1 MARVKT
7 ACKVRQRFCEPA
19 FKNNDSLFSKGPY
32 MSHTSHSRI
41 AFLAALVFPAVVIAQ
56 TSSVAER
63 ELSVPK
69 CATPVAKVIF
79 TEFKCKSAD
88 CSSTAAQQDPKRY
101 RWWDGYYGFGRGG
114 NTAQPSYTGVG
125 TGMTDMLATALVQT
139 GCFEVQERAALEELN
154 KELALVGK
162 KIEAEAADFLITG
175 SITSLGFESSSTSLG
190 GLGFLG
196 GPVGLL
202 AGAIDFKKT
211 KVHMNMDVRVVDVR
225 KAKILASKTFQADNQ
240 KSGFGLSG
248 AGWGG
253 GAILGGSHAS
263 ISGSPLEEVARDLL
277 VHSTVFLADTIAAKG
292 ITERVVLL
300 PKEPEPVARS
310 DAKSSAQAP
319 RGEMMN

>member
-1 MARVKT
+1 MSNKPL
-7 ACKVRQRFCEPA
+7 RQLA
-19 FKNNDSLFSKGPY
+19 LS
-32 MSHTSHSRI
+32 
-41 AFLAALVFPAVVIAQ
+41 AALCLPALLLAE
-56 TSSVAER
+56 TSTVTDR
-63 ELSVPK
+63 ELAVPK

-101 RWWDGYYGFGRGG
+101 RWWDGYYGYGRGG

-125 TGMTDMLATALVQT
+125 TGMSDMLATALTQT

-211 KVHMNMDVRVVDVR
+211 KVHMNMDIRVVDVR
-225 KAKILASKTFQADNQ
+225 KAKILSSKTFQADNQ

-277 VHSTVFLADTIAAKG
+277 VHSTIFLTDTIAQKG
-292 ITERVVLL
+292 ITERVVLQ
-300 PKEPEPVARS
+300 PKEAKTVAQSEAGRTM
-310 DAKSSAQAP
+310 AP
-319 RGEMMN
+319 RGEPAN